1 MTQLKLP
8 SSKEDF
14 AKFSHKKDM
23 KGNILKML
31 LYCRLP
37 TVTYN
42 SNLADL
48 IVLWKS
54 GEFGTLLL
62 QLFLIQQSSSFLV

>member
-1 MTQLKLP
+1 MIQFKLP
-8 SSKEDF
+8 SSNEDLT
-14 AKFSHKKDM
+14 KFGHKKDM
-23 KGNILKML
+23 KGNILKLL

-37 TVTYN
+37 AVTYN

-54 GEFGTLLL
+54 GEFGPLLL
-62 QLFLIQQSSSFLV
+62 

>member
-1 MTQLKLP
+1 
-8 SSKEDF
+8 
-14 AKFSHKKDM
+14 M